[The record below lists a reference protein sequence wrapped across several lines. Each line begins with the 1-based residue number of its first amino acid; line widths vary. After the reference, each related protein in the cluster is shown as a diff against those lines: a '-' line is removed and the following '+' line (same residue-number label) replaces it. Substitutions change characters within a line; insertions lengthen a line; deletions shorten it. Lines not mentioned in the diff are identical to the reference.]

1 MHRREAF
8 ATIWEGVVI
17 PPGPDDVLNESD
29 RSRVTASLRIATRA
43 SALAL
48 WQARH
53 IAGRLQQ
60 IDPARP
66 VELVQIST
74 SGDRNQTD
82 PLSQFGGVGVFT
94 REVQRALLDGRA
106 DIAVH
111 SLKDLPTEPVE
122 GLTLAAVPERAPT
135 HDALVLPVNS
145 AVVAST
151 DASDFIAA
159 LPPNARIGT
168 GSLRRR
174 AQLLHRRPDL
184 ALEEVRGN
192 VDTRLRKLD
201 EGQYDALVLAEAGLT
216 RLGLAARISARLT
229 PPLMFPA
236 VGQGALGLECRTKD
250 AVTRAALV
258 ALMDVPTHSSVLAER
273 SLLASLRAGCHAPLG
288 VAVTFDGETLH
299 IEAVVLSPDGVQRIA
314 ATFDGKASDPVAAGE
329 SLAEK
334 LRALGADALIGRTG
348 TTA

>member
-1 MHRREAF
+1 M
-8 ATIWEGVVI
+8 
-17 PPGPDDVLNESD
+17 
-29 RSRVTASLRIATRA
+29 TAPLRIATRA

-48 WQARH
+48 WQARY

-60 IDPARP
+60 LDPSRP

-111 SLKDLPTEPVE
+111 SLKDLPTEPVD

-135 HDALVLPVNS
+135 HDALVLPVS
-145 AVVAST
+145 ASVGT
-151 DASDFIAA
+151 ASDAGELIVA
-159 LPPNARIGT
+159 LPPKARVGT

-216 RLGLAARISARLT
+216 RLGLAGRISARMM

-236 VGQGALGLECRTKD
+236 VGQGALGLECRTDD
-250 AVTRAALV
+250 AVTRAAL
-258 ALMDVPTHSSVLAER
+258 APLSDSATHNSVLAER
-273 SLLASLRAGCHAPLG
+273 ALLASLRAGCHAPLG
-288 VAVTFDGETLH
+288 VAVRANGNSLH
-299 IEAVVLSPDGVQRIA
+299 LEAVVLSPDGVERITA
-314 ATFDGKASDPVAAGE
+314 ICEGSASSPVDAGE
-329 SLAEK
+329 ALAEK
-334 LRALGADALIGRTG
+334 LRSLGADALIARSGA
-348 TTA
+348 TA

>member
-1 MHRREAF
+1 M
-8 ATIWEGVVI
+8 TS
-17 PPGPDDVLNESD
+17 P
-29 RSRVTASLRIATRA
+29 LRIATRA

-48 WQARH
+48 WQARY

-60 IDPARP
+60 LDPDRP

-111 SLKDLPTEPVE
+111 SLKDLPTDVVE

-135 HDALVLPVNS
+135 HDTLVLPANVNHGPS
-145 AVVAST
+145 ADAASLI
-151 DASDFIAA
+151 AS
-159 LPPNARIGT
+159 LPPKARVGT

-216 RLGLAARISARLT
+216 RLGLAGRISVRMT
-229 PPLMFPA
+229 PPLMYPA
-236 VGQGALGLECRTKD
+236 VGQGALGLECRTDD
-250 AVTRAALV
+250 AVTRAAL
-258 ALMDVPTHSSVLAER
+258 APLSDTATYTSVLAER
-273 SLLASLRAGCHAPLG
+273 ALLAALRAGCHAPLG
-288 VAVTFDGETLH
+288 VAVAPQGESLH
-299 IEAVVLSPDGVQRIA
+299 LEAVVLSPDGVQRIVA
-314 ATFDGKASDPVAAGE
+314 AHEGKADQAVAAGQA
-329 SLAEK
+329 LAEK
-334 LRALGADALIGRTG
+334 LRSLGADVLIGRAG
-348 TTA
+348 ATA

>member
-1 MHRREAF
+1 MTRRTKAL
-8 ATIWEGVVI
+8 I
-17 PPGPDDVLNESD
+17 
-29 RSRVTASLRIATRA
+29 RVTAPLRIATRA

-48 WQARH
+48 WQARY

-60 IDPARP
+60 LNPARP
-66 VELVQIST
+66 VELVEIST

-111 SLKDLPTEPVE
+111 SLKDLPTDPVD

-135 HDALVLPVNS
+135 HDALVLPASVS
-145 AVVAST
+145 PGAST
-151 DASDFIAA
+151 DAAVLIAS
-159 LPPNARIGT
+159 LPPKARVGT

-216 RLGLAARISARLT
+216 RLGLAARITARMV
-229 PPLMFPA
+229 PPLMYPA
-236 VGQGALGLECRTKD
+236 VGQGALGLESRTDDD
-250 AVTRAALV
+250 ATRAAL
-258 ALMDVPTHSSVLAER
+258 APLSDASTYTSILAER
-273 SLLASLRAGCHAPLG
+273 ALLAALRAGCHAPLG
-288 VAVTFDGETLH
+288 VAVTTQAERLH
-299 IEAVVLSPDGVQRIA
+299 LEAVVLSPDGTQRIVA
-314 ATFDGKASDPVAAGE
+314 DFEGEASRPVEAGRG
-329 SLAEK
+329 LAEK
-334 LRALGADALIGRTG
+334 LRLLGAEALIGRSG
-348 TTA
+348 ATA